1 MIVQTMF
8 VMGQNINDAAL
19 SDAALSAGADHL
31 LDLDFERREPL
42 DPALDRPKMLPRQG
56 INLGTRSLR
65 LVGEMKQFS
74 YRFDFEAKLPGMSDE
89 LQTPHCPTIIL
100 APVALG
106 ARGGG

>member
-19 SDAALSAGADHL
+19 GDAAFGAGTDHL

-42 DPALDRPKMLPRQG
+42 NPALNRPKMLPRQG

-65 LVGEMKQFS
+65 LVREN
-74 YRFDFEAKLPGMSDE
+74 E
-89 LQTPHCPTIIL
+89 
-100 APVALG
+100 
-106 ARGGG
+106 